1 MQHVFPP
8 HPVIVMAAPNGAR
21 RTKADHPAIPITAA
35 EIAADARL
43 CEEAGA
49 AAFHLHVRD
58 DEGRHSLDPRGYAEA
73 ISAIRAATGDDL
85 VIQITTEAAGVF
97 APPAQMDAVRGCDP
111 DAVSIAMREFVA
123 AGGDGAE
130 FAAFLAETLARG
142 IAVQI
147 ILYDAHDLARLN
159 AIVLQHKLDSARL
172 SVLYVLGRYV
182 EHQTATPD
190 ALLPFLVAREP
201 AEHVPFRDAMVCA
214 FGRHEHACVMA
225 GALFGAHV
233 RVGFENNF
241 HLIGGDIAPGT
252 HTLVAQACRALHGN
266 GLRTATPRE
275 TRGIWGIGGG

>member
-21 RTKADHPAIPITAA
+21 RTKTDHPAIPISVA

-43 CEEAGA
+43 CQEAGA

-58 DEGRHSLDPRGYAEA
+58 DEGRHSLDPHRYAQA
-73 ISAIRAATGDDL
+73 IAAIRSATGDDL
-85 VIQITTEAAGVF
+85 VIQITTEAAGLF
-97 APPAQMDAVRGCDP
+97 APPDQMEAVRGCDP

-123 AGGDGAE
+123 PGEDGAE
-130 FAAFLAETLARG
+130 FAGFLAETLFRG

-147 ILYDAHDLARLN
+147 ILYDADDLARLK
-159 AIVLQHKLDSARL
+159 AIAMQHKLDAAKL

-182 EHQTATPD
+182 ENQAAAPD
-190 ALLPFLVAREP
+190 ALLPFFVGRKASP
-201 AEHVPFRDAMVCA
+201 CVQFRDEMVCA

-225 GALFGAHV
+225 GALFGAHI

-241 HLIGGDIAPGT
+241 HLIGGDMAPGT
-252 HTLVAQACRALHGN
+252 HTLVVQACRALHTN
-266 GLRTATPRE
+266 GLRTATASEARA
-275 TRGIWGIGGG
+275 IWGIGGG